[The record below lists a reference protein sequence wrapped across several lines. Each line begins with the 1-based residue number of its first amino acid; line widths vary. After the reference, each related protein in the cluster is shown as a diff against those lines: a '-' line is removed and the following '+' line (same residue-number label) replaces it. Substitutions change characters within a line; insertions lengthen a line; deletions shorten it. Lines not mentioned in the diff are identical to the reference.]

1 MTGFFSALT
10 RIRGGLPGW
19 CQWVFPLVPLVVVG
33 TLYFNAA
40 VERREENPN
49 DKLMPLPAD
58 FVKAVRVSL
67 TRNEF
72 TDEIP
77 LVADLSSSLRIFGI
91 GFGAAVLFSL
101 VAGLHIGAWRW
112 ANAMFDPFLR
122 FLSYLPPLALL
133 PLVLL
138 FLGIGDTAK
147 TFLIFIAVAVP
158 LTRSLVLRVEGIGE
172 RQIWNALTLGPSP
185 MEMIWIVIRRLTEPG
200 FLDDVRLLI
209 GTAWV
214 YLIAAELI
222 ASNAGLGYRIN
233 VASRNLN
240 VAQIFF
246 YIGIIVLL
254 AFLMDR
260 GIYHLNRLRNRW
272 AFPQ

>member
-1 MTGFFSALT
+1 MSAIF
-10 RIRGGLPGW
+10 RVRGTLPGW
-19 CQWVFPLVPLVVVG
+19 CRWVLPIIPLAIALG
-33 TLYFNAA
+33 LYLQAA
-40 VERREENPN
+40 NERRAENPS

-58 FVKAVRVSL
+58 MWKAVVASVTPDEFSGEIPIVNDLKASL
-67 TRNEF
+67 TIF
-72 TDEIP
+72 T
-77 LVADLSSSLRIFGI
+77 I
-91 GFGAAVLFSL
+91 GFGSAVLFSL
-101 VAGLHIGAWRW
+101 VAGLHIGAWKW
-112 ANAMFDPFLR
+112 ANLMFDPLLR

-138 FLGIGDTAK
+138 FLGIGMLAK
-147 TFLIFIAVAVP
+147 TFLIFIAVAIP
-158 LTRSLVLRVEGIGE
+158 LTRSLVLRVEDIGE
-172 RQIWNALTLGPSP
+172 RQIWNALTLGPGP
-185 MEMIWIVIRRLTEPG
+185 LEMIWIVLRRITEPG

-222 ASNAGLGYRIN
+222 ASDAGLGYRIN

-246 YIGIIVLL
+246 YIGVIVLI

-260 GIYHLNRLRNRW
+260 AIFHFNRLRNRW
-272 AFPQ
+272 ALRE

>member
-1 MTGFFSALT
+1 MTISSAVF
-10 RIRGGLPGW
+10 RVRGNLPFW
-19 CQWVFPLVPLVVVG
+19 CRWVLPLVPLALVIA
-33 TLYFNAA
+33 LYLNAA
-40 VERREENPN
+40 AQRRAENPN

-58 FVKAVRVSL
+58 FWKAVVASV

-72 TDEIP
+72 TEEIP
-77 LVADLSSSLRIFGI
+77 IVEDLKSSLAIFSI
-91 GFGAAVLFSL
+91 GFGAAVTFSL
-101 VAGLHIGAWRW
+101 VAGLHVGSWKW
-112 ANAMFDPFLR
+112 ANMMFDPILR

-138 FLGIGDTAK
+138 FLGIGYTAK
-147 TFLIFIAVAVP
+147 TFLIFVAVAIP
-158 LTRSLVLRVEGIGE
+158 LTRSLVLRVEAIEE

-185 MEMIWIVIRRLTEPG
+185 LEMIWIVIRRITEPG

-222 ASNAGLGYRIN
+222 ASDSGLGYRIN

-240 VAQIFF
+240 VGQIFF
-246 YIGIIVLL
+246 YIGVIVLL

-272 AFPQ
+272 AFTE

>member
-1 MTGFFSALT
+1 MPPWCGWVLPIVPIAIAL
-10 RIRGGLPGW
+10 
-19 CQWVFPLVPLVVVG
+19 V
-33 TLYFNAA
+33 LYLNAA
-40 VERREENPN
+40 HQRRAENPN

-58 FVKAVRVSL
+58 FYKAVMASV

-72 TDEIP
+72 TEEIP
-77 LVADLSSSLRIFGI
+77 LVEDLKSSLVIFSI

-101 VAGLHIGAWRW
+101 VVGLHVGAWKW
-112 ANAMFDPFLR
+112 ANLMFDPILR

-138 FLGIGDTAK
+138 FLGIGYTAK
-147 TFLIFIAVAVP
+147 TFLIFIAVAIP
-158 LTRSLVLRVEGIGE
+158 LTRSLVLRVEAIGE
-172 RQIWNALTLGPSP
+172 RPIWNALTLGPSP
-185 MEMIWIVIRRLTEPG
+185 FEMIWIVFRRTTEPG

-209 GTAWV
+209 GTGWV

-222 ASNAGLGYRIN
+222 ASDSGLGYRIN

-246 YIGIIVLL
+246 YIGVIVLI

-260 GIYHLNRLRNRW
+260 SIYYLNRVRNRW
-272 AFPQ
+272 AISE